1 MEDVK
6 IIELFNQRNEI
17 AITECTEKYGN
28 LLKKISFNI
37 LGNKEDSEECFNDT
51 LNKLWSTIPPN
62 NPNSLVAYMGKII
75 RNLSINKYREN
86 HAQKRYNGGD
96 LLLSELSECI
106 PDKVSV
112 EGEIDTKDLT
122 EYINKWLKSLE
133 TEKCNIF
140 IRRYWYGDS
149 VKDIANDYSFS
160 EKKTAS
166 TLYRLRES
174 LKTYLEKEGVN
185 V

>member
-122 EYINKWLKSLE
+122 EYINKWLKGLE

>member
-6 IIELFNQRNEI
+6 IIELFNQRDENAI
-17 AITECTEKYGN
+17 AECTEKYGN

-51 LNKLWSTIPPN
+51 LNKLWSTIPPK
-62 NPNSLVAYMGKII
+62 NPNSLVAYMGKIV

-86 HAQKRYNGGD
+86 HAQKRYSGGD

-106 PDKVSV
+106 PDKSSV
-112 EGEIDTKDLT
+112 ETVIDTNDLT
-122 EYINKWLKSLE
+122 EYINKWLRGLE

-149 VKDIANDYSFS
+149 IKDIAMNYSAT
-160 EKKTAS
+160 EKKIAGI
-166 TLYRLRES
+166 LYRLRES
-174 LKTYLEKEGVN
+174 LKKYLEKEGVN
-185 V
+185 I